1 MAMLRPPDP
10 MKYVAF
16 GDHPATNAIHTANF
30 PDILFTGHQRRSLF
44 YQPVRAF
51 AARVPQRAGQRKN
64 FTPLLQC
71 APCGNQR
78 STSNRSFD
86 HQHATA

>member
-30 PDILFTGHQRRSLF
+30 PGYPLYRSPASPPVLSASEGLRSQGSPTGRAAQKLHAPA
-44 YQPVRAF
+44 PVR
-51 AARVPQRAGQRKN
+51 
-64 FTPLLQC
+64 TLQ
-71 APCGNQR
+71 
-78 STSNRSFD
+78 
-86 HQHATA
+86 

>member
-30 PDILFTGHQRRSLF
+30 PRISSLQVTSVAPLF

-51 AARVPQRAGQRKN
+51 AAGGSPTGRAAQKLHAPAPVR
-64 FTPLLQC
+64 TLQ
-71 APCGNQR
+71 
-78 STSNRSFD
+78 
-86 HQHATA
+86 

>member
-1 MAMLRPPDP
+1 MAMLLPPDP

-30 PDILFTGHQRRSLF
+30 QDILFTGHQRRPLF

-51 AARVPQRAGQRKN
+51 AARVPQRAG
-64 FTPLLQC
+64 
-71 APCGNQR
+71 
-78 STSNRSFD
+78 
-86 HQHATA
+86 